1 MAKMTLEDL
10 KKLREEQK
18 RAIDMRETSGKD
30 VEVVVGMATCGIAAG
45 AKQTLDALLT
55 ELEKRQMTNVLIR
68 QTGCM
73 GFCFAEPTVEVK
85 APGMGDIIY
94 GNVDKDIA
102 VRIITDH
109 IEKKTLIDEHI
120 INRPAADIMKT

>member
-10 KKLREEQK
+10 KKLRDEK
-18 RAIDMRETSGKD
+18 KKAIDMRETSGKD
-30 VEVVVGMATCGIAAG
+30 VEIVVGMATCGIAAG

-55 ELEKRQMTNVLIR
+55 ELENRHMTNVLVR

-73 GFCFAEPTVEVK
+73 GFCYAEPTVEVK

-120 INRPAADIMKT
+120 LNRPAADIMK